1 MDEIYPFVSNM
12 MMFKSCSSIV
22 DYICI
27 MAGGMIFTLCQVFN
41 LMFGDLL
48 DYSGFTEELCSF
60 FEVPFCIEINPFVSN
75 IIMFKSRV
83 FIVEYVCSITG
94 AVIFTFYQGLTSG
107 LKFRTLQLGQSFPA
121 AN

>member
-1 MDEIYPFVSNM
+1 MAGGMIFTFFHGFYSAISLFIMTVEIYPFVSNM
-12 MMFKSCSSIV
+12 MMFKSCSS
-22 DYICI
+22 
-27 MAGGMIFTLCQVFN
+27 
-41 LMFGDLL
+41 
-48 DYSGFTEELCSF
+48 
-60 FEVPFCIEINPFVSN
+60 IEINPFVSN